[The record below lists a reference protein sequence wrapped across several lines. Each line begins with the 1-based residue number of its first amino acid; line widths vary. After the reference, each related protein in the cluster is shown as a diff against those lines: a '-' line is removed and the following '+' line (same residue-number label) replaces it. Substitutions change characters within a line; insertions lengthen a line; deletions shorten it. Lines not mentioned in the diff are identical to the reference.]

1 MYRLRNESDDTNP
14 IDDSFTSDDQSIASS
29 HSSLIRRNKN
39 GCYRNF
45 CNSGKII
52 PMIITLITLSIV
64 TAFIVVFA
72 NYKSLKESNLELT
85 GKVSTL
91 TAENFIMKSELKDI
105 SKNNTMLS
113 TQRKE
118 LNAKVE
124 ALEEENKKV
133 KMMNYNLMRENNENK
148 INKETIQNSITSTD
162 EEIKKLKEKL
172 KEKEVEH
179 YKFDILISEYHKKI
193 KTLNETNIQ
202 LIQEINGKTVE
213 IENVRNSYNNILKRF
228 DSLSQENAQMANA
241 IQEKKN
247 FAIKENELNEKI
259 NNLQS
264 QIKSLQTEN
273 EQLKKDIQTHISTE
287 NKLKKSNQSLSKE
300 ITELHNSIE
309 SSNTQIAKMN
319 SEIARLIDINS
330 RNTGDS
336 FSIINSILHST
347 ILKYKSDINILA
359 KQLSLS
365 KPVTL
370 SMIYKATLHGD
381 TKDAIHSK
389 IDKNSPTLIVI
400 ETTDGMRFGGYTKAE
415 WKPVGKFLK
424 TFGKKLFKQDDEAFL
439 FNLENGKKY
448 SVKEEKKAIKPDYSN
463 ALVFGDGDLTI
474 TSGFLSKDSSS
485 EFPKSY
491 NGNKL
496 ELTKGKNSFRV
507 KDIEVFTVKIGY

>member
-29 HSSLIRRNKN
+29 HSSIIRRNKK
-39 GCYRNF
+39 GCYSSF
-45 CNSGKII
+45 CKSEKII
-52 PMIITLITLSIV
+52 PMIITLTTLAIVAASIV
-64 TAFIVVFA
+64 IFV

-105 SKNNTMLS
+105 SKNNTLLS
-113 TQRKE
+113 NQRKE
-118 LNAKVE
+118 LSAKVE

-133 KMMNYNLMRENNENK
+133 KMTNYNLMRENNENR
-148 INKETIQNSITSTD
+148 INKETIQNNLSSTD
-162 EEIKKLKEKL
+162 EEIKKLKAKL
-172 KEKEVEH
+172 KEREVEH
-179 YKFDILISEYHKKI
+179 SKFGILITEYHEKM

-202 LIQEINGKTVE
+202 LTKELNAKTVE
-213 IENVRNSYNNILKRF
+213 IENVKNSYNNILKKF

-247 FAIKENELNEKI
+247 FALKENELNEKI
-259 NNLQS
+259 NTLQS
-264 QIKSLQTEN
+264 QIKSLEA
-273 EQLKKDIQTHISTE
+273 EKAQLQKDIQTHISTE
-287 NKLKKSNQSLSKE
+287 NKLKNSNLSLSKE
-300 ITELHNSIE
+300 ISVLHNSIE
-309 SSNTQIAKMN
+309 SSNAQITKMN
-319 SEIARLIDINS
+319 SEIARLIDINT

-370 SMIYKATLHGD
+370 SMIYKATIHGD
-381 TKDAIHSK
+381 SKDAIHSK

-463 ALVFGDGDLTI
+463 AIVFGDGDLTI

-491 NGNKL
+491 NGKKL